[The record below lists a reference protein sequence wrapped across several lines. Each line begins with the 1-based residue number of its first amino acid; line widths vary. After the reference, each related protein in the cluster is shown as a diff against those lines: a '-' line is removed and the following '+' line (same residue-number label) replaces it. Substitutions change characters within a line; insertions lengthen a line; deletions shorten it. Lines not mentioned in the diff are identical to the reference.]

1 MVAADMPDAA
11 HFKDPFVEAVD
22 ESIPSNEDLPNLSVW
37 ISAEEIADLR
47 VVLEHPDH
55 SLNVITP
62 GDGRLRAVL
71 GQISERF
78 LELTK
83 SALGPNHVHFFFT
96 NVATYSSISFMNSSW
111 LMVSDSWSQSFI
123 S

>member
-1 MVAADMPDAA
+1 MTCGLWSRRTCPNAA
-11 HFKDPFVEAVD
+11 HFEDPSIEAVD

-37 ISAEEIADLR
+37 IIAEEIADLR
-47 VVLEHPDH
+47 IVLEHPDH

-62 GDGRLRAVL
+62 GDGRLRAML

-83 SALGPNHVHFFFT
+83 STPGPKHVHFFFT
-96 NVATYSSISFMNSSW
+96 NSAMNASISFMNSS
-111 LMVSDSWSQSFI
+111 
-123 S
+123 